1 MTPGIAR
8 SICAS
13 RLSRTLY
20 FTMCLPCY
28 QVCNIIKFA
37 TSLKIDRFRYEWKTR
52 CHLYPGWRRVYLKL
66 GCGRI
71 DRELCEGASICVG
84 SLDGLYKLLV
94 LKGLRVAL
102 FPLIGFVGELD
113 NAGQVLLG
121 KVEFR

>member
-20 FTMCLPCY
+20 FHDVLAVLSSLQHY
-28 QVCNIIKFA
+28 QVCNII
-37 TSLKIDRFRYEWKTR
+37 KIDRFRYEWKTR
-52 CHLYPGWRRVYLKL
+52 CHLYPGWRWVYLNL
-66 GCGRI
+66 GCGRL
-71 DRELCEGASICVG
+71 DLELCEGASICVG

>member
-1 MTPGIAR
+1 
-8 SICAS
+8 
-13 RLSRTLY
+13 
-20 FTMCLPCY
+20 MCLPCY
-28 QVCNIIKFA
+28 QVCNIIKFV

>member
-1 MTPGIAR
+1 
-8 SICAS
+8 
-13 RLSRTLY
+13 
-20 FTMCLPCY
+20 MCLPCY

-37 TSLKIDRFRYEWKTR
+37 TSLKIDRFRYEWKN
-52 CHLYPGWRRVYLKL
+52 PPPSPNAGWRRVYLNL
-66 GCGRI
+66 GCGRL
-71 DRELCEGASICVG
+71 DLELCEGASICVG